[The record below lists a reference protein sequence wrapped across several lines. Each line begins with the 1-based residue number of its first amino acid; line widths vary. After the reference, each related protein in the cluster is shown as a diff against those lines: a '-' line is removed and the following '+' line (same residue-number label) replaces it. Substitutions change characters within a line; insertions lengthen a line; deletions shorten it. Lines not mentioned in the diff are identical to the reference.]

1 MPSKTAA
8 ISLNEFGCKKTNYI
22 LCLKDL
28 KIGGTQPTIG
38 RHMSNRKNS
47 FLDLNHKEIHW
58 LKRLKCP
65 EVAVTVVWFDETF
78 ESHSEC

>member
-38 RHMSNRKNS
+38 RQMSNRKIS
-47 FLDLNHKEIHW
+47 FLDLNHKGIYW
-58 LKRLKCP
+58 LKGLKLP
-65 EVAVTVVWFDETF
+65 EVPMT
-78 ESHSEC
+78 